1 MPTIVITMNMDT
13 ITADTK
19 PINIIDKRCRHCML
33 KTYNHL
39 LNKYK
44 IEKNQRLYFF
54 MFYQEILLKHKNL
67 SSQEIHQIFNE
78 KISDMIGIDDLFSE
92 EKTENNF
99 IALKLYVEWKNKVL
113 ESPDPFDLSLRLAI
127 AGNIMDYGANNNFDV
142 KKTIHQVISA
152 DFAIDDS
159 LLLKQKIQ
167 QAHKILYLGDNAGEI
182 VFDKLFIETIMHNNV
197 VYVVKGAPILND
209 VTMKDAD
216 EVGMNLVS
224 DVISNGY
231 GAPSTIIRKCSVE
244 FKKIFQEADLIISKG
259 QGNLE
264 GLINQHD
271 PRVFFLLMVKC
282 DVIAELINVK
292 AGDFVVYNQK

>member
-1 MPTIVITMNMDT
+1 MPTIVITMNME
-13 ITADTK
+13 ILTADIEH
-19 PINIIDKRCRHCML
+19 INTVDKRCRPCFERL
-33 KTYNHL
+33 YNRL
-39 LNKYK
+39 FEKFQVD
-44 IEKNQRLYFF
+44 KNQRLYFY
-54 MFYQEILLKHKNL
+54 MLYHEILLKYKNL
-67 SSQEIHQIFNE
+67 SSPEIQQLLNE
-78 KISDMIGIDDLFSE
+78 KFYGIIGVDDPFEE
-92 EKTENNF
+92 EKSISNKE
-99 IALKLYVEWKNKVL
+99 ALGLYVRWKNKVI
-113 ESPDPFDLSLRLAI
+113 ESENPFNLALRLAV
-127 AGNIMDYGANNNFDV
+127 AGNIMDYGADGRFDIRR
-142 KKTIHQVISA
+142 TIQKVISA

-197 VYVVKGAPILND
+197 VYAVKGAPILND
-209 VTMKDAD
+209 VTLKDAD

-231 GAPSTIIRKCSVE
+231 GAPSTIVRKCSGE
-244 FKKIFQEADLIISKG
+244 FKKIYKEADLIISKG

-271 PRVFFLLMVKC
+271 PRVFFLLMIKC

-292 AGDFVVYNQK
+292 AGDFVVYNQR